1 MGELCVAAV
10 LTFRRC
16 NSLSMGKGKRL
27 ALLMGQISK
36 QVDSVAGKIHDYTT
50 LTAVRVGMAETR
62 TVSSSTPRR
71 LDSIQKG
78 QQAESRSAE
87 DQVRYLPSVSAK
99 SQCNAG
105 PDFGSTLFKTSTP
118 HTLLYRVRPR
128 NLDRELFASWRRV
141 GDP

>member
-71 LDSIQKG
+71 
-78 QQAESRSAE
+78 
-87 DQVRYLPSVSAK
+87 
-99 SQCNAG
+99 
-105 PDFGSTLFKTSTP
+105 
-118 HTLLYRVRPR
+118 
-128 NLDRELFASWRRV
+128 
-141 GDP
+141 